1 MKKHLVN
8 LIKVA
13 ISLGIVVYLIVDVQ
27 RNNSDLFTRLRDEPK
42 DWSLL
47 GAAWLLIMS
56 AVMLTF
62 VRWYMLVRALD
73 LPFRIRDAFRL
84 GFMGYLLNFISLGAV
99 GGDLFKAVF
108 IAREQ
113 PGRRTAAVSTIF
125 VDRLVGLVGLLM
137 LASIPLLFIDVSG
150 MSRDIQRLAQ
160 ATLIGTV
167 LATAALMT
175 LMFRCGEG
183 PIVDWLGRIP
193 KIGGF
198 FHQIHEATHT
208 YRRRRSVLVLAVV
221 MTLFIH
227 SLNVMAFFCIAAGLP
242 GNAPSVAVHF
252 FIVPIALVSSAIPL
266 PMEALGAFE
275 AVMRYLYDHV
285 GAVEIAGQG
294 LLIALAYRVIRI
306 MVAAVGVGFYLASRR
321 EVDEVIHE
329 SSGQL
334 SVAGGQCASNTGH

>member
-8 LIKVA
+8 LLKVT
-13 ISLGIVVYLIVDVQ
+13 ISLGIVVYLVVDVQ
-27 RNNSDLFTRLRDEPK
+27 RNNADLFTRLRDEPK
-42 DWSLL
+42 HWSLL
-47 GAAWLLIMS
+47 AAAWLLIMS
-56 AVMLTF
+56 AVLLTF
-62 VRWYMLVRALD
+62 VRWYFLVRALE
-73 LPFRIRDAFRL
+73 LPFRVRDAFRL

-99 GGDLFKAVF
+99 GGDLFKAYV

-113 PGRRTAAVSTIF
+113 PGRRTAAVTTIF

-160 ATLIGTV
+160 ATVIGTV

-183 PIVDWLGRIP
+183 PIVDRLGRIP

-198 FHQIHEATHT
+198 FHQIHEATHM
-208 YRRRRSVLVLAVV
+208 YRQRRSVLVFAVV
-221 MTLFIH
+221 LTLFIH
-227 SLNVMAFFCIAAGLP
+227 SLNVMAFYCIACGLP

-275 AVMRYLYDHV
+275 AVMLYLYDHA

-294 LLIALAYRVIRI
+294 LLIALAYRVMRI
-306 MVAAVGVGFYLASRR
+306 MVAAVGVGFYLSSRR
-321 EVDEVIHE
+321 EVDQVLHE
-329 SSGQL
+329 AEEPAASSG
-334 SVAGGQCASNTGH
+334 VARAVGS